1 LKESPKHTDQASLVP
16 LARSAFVTGTAV
28 EPVGPRAELT
38 EQPQEARVDN
48 GTISSHP
55 PRRMSILGLPSPSD
69 SPSSKDVTQNETE
82 TRTQTLTVGWHKRV
96 FEVFVRQRGP
106 LVKFTK
112 SLVLAAK
119 VRDYSFCS
127 VAHHYN
133 FIDS

>member
-1 LKESPKHTDQASLVP
+1 M
-16 LARSAFVTGTAV
+16 TGTAV
-28 EPVGPRAELT
+28 EPDGPRDELT
-38 EQPQEARVDN
+38 EQSQEARVDSE
-48 GTISSHP
+48 TISSHP

-69 SPSSKDVTQNETE
+69 PSSSKDITQNKTE
-82 TRTQTLTVGWHKRV
+82 TRTQTLKVGRHKRV

-112 SLVLAAK
+112 SSVLAAK

-127 VAHHYN
+127 AAHFHG

>member
-1 LKESPKHTDQASLVP
+1 
-16 LARSAFVTGTAV
+16 VTGTAV
-28 EPVGPRAELT
+28 ESVGHRAELT
-38 EQPQEARVDN
+38 EQPQEARVDSE
-48 GTISSHP
+48 TSSSYP

-69 SPSSKDVTQNETE
+69 PSIPKDITQNETG
-82 TRTQTLTVGWHKRV
+82 TRTQTLKVGRHKRV

-112 SLVLAAK
+112 SSVLAAK

-127 VAHHYN
+127 AAHFHG